1 MRVFL
6 DELLRLII
14 DGCDWAA
21 LDVDN
26 TEEIDPVGEQLRS
39 DDSTDGDEL
48 AADSELER

>member
-1 MRVFL
+1 MRIVL
-6 DELLRLII
+6 VELLRLIT
-14 DGCDWAA
+14 DGCVWAA

-39 DDSTDGDEL
+39 DDPTDGDEL